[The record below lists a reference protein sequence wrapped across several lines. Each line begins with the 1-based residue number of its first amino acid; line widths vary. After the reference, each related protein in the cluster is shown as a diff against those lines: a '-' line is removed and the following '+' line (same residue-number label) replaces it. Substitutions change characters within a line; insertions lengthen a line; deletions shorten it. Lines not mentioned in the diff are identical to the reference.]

1 MKCIKITDLLSILSI
16 SNCFKL
22 LLPGTSLHPFHT
34 IYTASL
40 LSIWLLKR
48 CHSIHFLLLMSPT
61 SPSHT
66 SFFLNIPF
74 VVTLVSITEFSFLD
88 YRLLCTYSS
97 MLVCTAFALPNCNIF
112 NRQIMVLSS
121 TLSYLKLVPVSS
133 IPMNLQHI
141 LHQSDAAG
149 YIFILWAAC
158 SKRIHSRTRCSQLF
172 THHEICSRLSQP
184 ASHTSFTSV
193 CISINH
199 DRLQPY
205 LNFRYFGIID
215 IHFSAVC
222 VRQIKRR
229 DNLQRCLLLS
239 HLQWSFYLVVISS
252 RPCQNDAQIVS
263 YVIREVGVYY
273 ICSLYLSPCSLVT
286 PTLSKRG

>member
-1 MKCIKITDLLSILSI
+1 VHCFKITDLLSILPI
-16 SNCFKL
+16 SNCFKQ
-22 LLPGTSLHPFHT
+22 LLPGTLLHPFHT

-48 CHSIHFLLLMSPT
+48 CHSIHFCCSWASPLPAT
-61 SPSHT
+61 PA
-66 SFFLNIPF
+66 FFNIPF
-74 VVTLVSITEFSFLD
+74 VVTLVLITEFSFLD
-88 YRLLCTYSS
+88 YRLLFTYSS

-112 NRQIMVLSS
+112 NRQVMVLSS
-121 TLSYLKLVPVSS
+121 TLSYLKSVPVSS
-133 IPMNLQHI
+133 ILTNLQLI

-158 SKRIHSRTRCSQLF
+158 SKWIHSRTRCSQLF
-172 THHEICSRLSQP
+172 THPESCSSLSQP

-199 DRLQPY
+199 DRLQPH
-205 LNFRYFGIID
+205 LNLRYFGIID

-229 DNLQRCLLLS
+229 DNLQRCLLLY
-239 HLQWSFYLVVISS
+239 HLQWSFHLVVISS
-252 RPCQNDAQIVS
+252 CPCQNDAQIVS